1 MRSASSPWAR
11 RQSARLASSASAPFS
26 VSHTARRRAS
36 LSPAAISIR
45 PEPSSTCRL
54 RDSVDWSS
62 PVRWARAPSVSSWA
76 EAICAIRP
84 NWARFRPELCI
95 RRLRKLVMRRAAS
108 LAFHPAHAST
118 AARTSATR
126 VLWIGCVGVGI
137 NVCICIIC
145 ICMQRRKAMLTT
157 APRVY
162 GVTDPAEA
170 MLMSGREFLEAVMD
184 GRLPAPPMAKTLSF
198 WLIEVSDG
206 FAVFEGDA
214 GEHLLNPL
222 GAVHGGWA
230 LTLIDSATGC
240 AGQTVL
246 PAGVSYTSIETK
258 ANFSRPITKDTGRV
272 RAEGRVV
279 GRGRRIIS
287 CEGRIVDAGGRLLAH
302 GTSTLMVLAGEKPT
316 IAS

>member
-1 MRSASSPWAR
+1 
-11 RQSARLASSASAPFS
+11 
-26 VSHTARRRAS
+26 
-36 LSPAAISIR
+36 
-45 PEPSSTCRL
+45 
-54 RDSVDWSS
+54 
-62 PVRWARAPSVSSWA
+62 
-76 EAICAIRP
+76 
-84 NWARFRPELCI
+84 
-95 RRLRKLVMRRAAS
+95 
-108 LAFHPAHAST
+108 
-118 AARTSATR
+118 
-126 VLWIGCVGVGI
+126 
-137 NVCICIIC
+137 
-145 ICMQRRKAMLTT
+145 MLTT

-162 GVTDPAEA
+162 RVTDPAEA
-170 MLMSGREFLEAVMD
+170 MRMSGREFLEAIID
-184 GRLPAPPMAKTLSF
+184 GRLPAPPMARTLSF
-198 WLIEVSDG
+198 WLVEIGDG

-222 GAVHGGWA
+222 GVVHGGWA

-246 PAGVSYTSIETK
+246 PAGASYTTVETK
-258 ANFSRPITKDTGRV
+258 ANFSRAITRDTGRV